1 MNYFLQHILLLSLFI
16 FFTISCSISE
26 LSQQAK
32 DGITSSKTYLSEK
45 SKKAYEEG
53 KNKLGLSN
61 EKQVEVKPMTV
72 AKFPFGKMPDG
83 KKVSQFI
90 LTNANKM
97 QVTLLDYGATVKD
110 IIVPDRDGN
119 FANVSLGFSN
129 LMIIVKKVLISVV
142 LPVGMLTE
150 LPGVSLA

>member
-1 MNYFLQHILLLSLFI
+1 MNYFLQHHLLFFLLT
-16 FFTISCSISE
+16 FFTIGCSISE

-32 DGITSSKTYLSEK
+32 DGFISSKTYLSEK
-45 SKKAYEEG
+45 SKKAYDEG

-61 EKQVEVKPMTV
+61 EKQAEVKPMTV

-110 IIVPDRDGN
+110 FP
-119 FANVSLGFSN
+119 N